1 MEFDF
6 SQLSEP
12 LRRALK
18 DLGFEKPT
26 PIQREA
32 IPLALKGYDILG
44 QAATGTGKTAAFGIP
59 IIEKMKKEE
68 GLKALIL
75 TPTRELA
82 IQVKEQ
88 LQELAKY
95 KGLRVSVFTVEHP
108 WRATLSF

>member
-26 PIQREA
+26 PIQKEA

-59 IIEKMKKEE
+59 IIIEKDKKKE

-88 LQELAKY
+88 LQELAPSI
-95 KGLRVSVFTVEHP
+95 RV
-108 WRATLSF
+108 

>member
-59 IIEKMKKEE
+59 IIEKIKKEE

-75 TPTRELA
+75 TPRSPEVYKTAHILCSRPLTWKGGTTLA
-82 IQVKEQ
+82 
-88 LQELAKY
+88 
-95 KGLRVSVFTVEHP
+95 SHP
-108 WRATLSF
+108 CPIP